1 MAAGDRAYWS
11 DVFGRPLCL
20 MTTTAAETIP
30 HATYTQVPLTTASE
44 DTDEMASI
52 IGGGIYCRTAGLY
65 RVGAA
70 VGFTL
75 QATGSRAL
83 VVYRD
88 GTAARVGVAVP
99 ATPSGISP
107 RLSASGLIRLT
118 VGDYLEIFVWQNSGG
133 PLSLYNQF
141 GFAAVLE
148 VEWVPPCKEQNAN
161 HRSAPNPGRESGA
174 AHRT

>member
-11 DVFGRPLCL
+11 DIVGRPLCL
-20 MTTTAAETIP
+20 MTTMAADPIP
-30 HATYTQVPLTTASE
+30 NATYTQVPLTTVSE
-44 DTDEMASI
+44 DTDGMASI
-52 IGGGIYCRTAGLY
+52 VGGGIYCRTAGLF

-75 QATGSRAL
+75 QSSGSRAL

-99 ATPSGISP
+99 ATPSGISS

-133 PLSLYNQF
+133 SLSLYNQF
-141 GFAAVLE
+141 GFTAVLE
-148 VEWVPPCKEQNAN
+148 AEWVSP
-161 HRSAPNPGRESGA
+161 
-174 AHRT
+174 